1 MAGISAALPLIVDQT
16 DGVFRLT
23 KTIKA
28 ALVQD
33 LKMII
38 LTNPGEKMMDPNF
51 GVGLKR
57 FLFEQ
62 GGPQVYGEIN
72 SAIQQQASR
81 YLPQINI
88 LNIKFNQSSL
98 DDMDADEMTDSG
110 IVSITV
116 EFSIKPTTKVS
127 SLVIPI

>member
-1 MAGISAALPLIVDQT
+1 MAGISAALPLTVDQT

-28 ALVQD
+28 ALIQD
-33 LKMII
+33 LKMIV
-38 LTNPGEKMMDPNF
+38 LTNPGERMMDTNF
-51 GVGLKR
+51 GVGLKK

-62 GGPQVYGEIN
+62 NGTQVYGQIS
-72 SAIQQQASR
+72 SAIQQQANR

-88 LNIKFNQSSL
+88 KNIKFNQSSL
-98 DDMDADEMTDSG
+98 DDADADEMTDSG